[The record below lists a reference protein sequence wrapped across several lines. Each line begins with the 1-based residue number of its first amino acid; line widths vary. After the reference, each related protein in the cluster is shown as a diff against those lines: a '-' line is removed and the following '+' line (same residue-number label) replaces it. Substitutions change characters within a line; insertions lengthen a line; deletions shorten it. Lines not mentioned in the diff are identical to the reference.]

1 MIKLFAFL
9 VGFLM
14 FVSSCGEKAVTSSG
28 SLDFGEVNP
37 GKKIEKTLTLDF
49 NAAAKADKAAFLEFQ
64 FCDSLGAPV
73 ENITFL
79 VGKRKVQ
86 GQKFRVTPA
95 DLDPNNKVRISIDFA
110 QNAKEKEYA
119 GYLMLVDASDELKQN
134 ISHPDTKTPINV
146 HQKIGA
152 FKATYKV
159 PMPAWQEYM
168 YYALAF
174 LLVILL
180 LWIGFIRDKVYP
192 PMTGIINSP
201 AGQIKLNGF
210 KEFYIYGGAMP
221 ARANQGFISRLF
233 TGKVGKY
240 QTMAFDQPGFNSYIL
255 VSTQKTPKGIRNKLI
270 PSDITLLTITKGQN
284 ILYDQCDYEIHHNG
298 TNQKFDFIYFNKNHT
313 LNLNI

>member
-1 MIKLFAFL
+1 
-9 VGFLM
+9 M

-159 PMPAWQEYM
+159 PMPAWLFWTI
-168 YYALAF
+168 LASS
-174 LLVILL
+174 ILL
-180 LWIGFIRDKVYP
+180 IVATVIFILTRDNMPFGKKTFTCGTLGFPNGDFASVNLERLALFDISKQFGIDPGLILEPYDKKTIGSAKRMARLKNTSNLDVKIVIDNLEQVVGATEDLYNMDEVKIYLPGSVY
-192 PMTGIINSP
+192 MFNYINS
-201 AGQIKLNGF
+201 
-210 KEFYIYGGAMP
+210 
-221 ARANQGFISRLF
+221 
-233 TGKVGKY
+233 
-240 QTMAFDQPGFNSYIL
+240 
-255 VSTQKTPKGIRNKLI
+255 KTIR
-270 PSDITLLTITKGQN
+270 TI
-284 ILYDQCDYEIHHNG
+284 
-298 TNQKFDFIYFNKNHT
+298 
-313 LNLNI
+313 